1 MIYGIEY
8 FKQND
13 ADMVFYKLPVTFT
26 AMHDKYVATKKF
38 EHIVK
43 CLKNTSGIKLIRVE
57 TNETLSGVPYFED
70 EHKLMQAYYSC
81 EIEGSEKGIYKV
93 VLKQYEINPY
103 F

>member
-8 FKQND
+8 YKQND

-26 AMHDKYVATKKF
+26 AMLGEFNARKKF

-43 CLKNTSGIKLIRVE
+43 CLENTEGIKLIRVE
-57 TNETLSGVPYFED
+57 TNETSYGVPYFE
-70 EHKLMQAYYSC
+70 KAYYSC
-81 EIEGSEKGIYKV
+81 ETEGSEKGIYKV
-93 VLKQYEINPY
+93 ELKRYETNPY